1 MVSGISAKTSG
12 DSSIDS
18 GISVRASGVS
28 SMVSGISAK
37 ASGASSMI
45 SGISARA
52 SGVSSMVSE
61 ISAKASGD
69 SSIDSGISTAVSS
82 FTSVTSVS
90 VIPDVCSATLQ
101 FFNVSKSVLR
111 LLISFFK
118 PESSDIICSR
128 IELLTIEL
136 FSGTATADS
145 DFSGTVLDICISL
158 VSSSSEIE
166 RS

>member
-1 MVSGISAKTSG
+1 MI
-12 DSSIDS
+12 
-18 GISVRASGVS
+18 
-28 SMVSGISAK
+28 SGISAK
-37 ASGASSMI
+37 ASGVA
-45 SGISARA
+45 
-52 SGVSSMVSE
+52 SMV
-61 ISAKASGD
+61 
-69 SSIDSGISTAVSS
+69 SGISTAASS
-82 FTSVTSVS
+82 FTSGTSVS

>member
-1 MVSGISAKTSG
+1 MVSG
-12 DSSIDS
+12 
-18 GISVRASGVS
+18 
-28 SMVSGISAK
+28 
-37 ASGASSMI
+37 
-45 SGISARA
+45 
-52 SGVSSMVSE
+52 

-69 SSIDSGISTAVSS
+69 SSIDSGISTAASS
-82 FTSVTSVS
+82 FTSGVSSMVSGISAKASGVSSIDSGISTAASSFTSGTSVS
-90 VIPDVCSATLQ
+90 VIPDVWSATLQ